1 MAYTYNY
8 RMSSFF
14 HIFKILPQGILQV
27 FLFPSLRFIFV
38 VLLYNYVNFVYD
50 DMLFDIV
57 FGCRDERCVNNNYTF
72 KYHPFLPLPIRC
84 IYFSFSPSLSLEEVL
99 ILSTMHKFAFFMFFV
114 STKTQLFIWKLK
126 LSRCALEPDNVFKNI
141 MSL

>member
-27 FLFPSLRFIFV
+27 FLFPSPRFIFV

-84 IYFSFSPSLSLEEVL
+84 IFFSFSLSLSFSLKQVL
-99 ILSTMHKFAFFMFFV
+99 ILSTMHKFAFFMF
-114 STKTQLFIWKLK
+114 
-126 LSRCALEPDNVFKNI
+126 LSRQKHNYSFGN
-141 MSL
+141 

>member
-27 FLFPSLRFIFV
+27 FLFPSSLFIFV

-84 IYFSFSPSLSLEEVL
+84 IFFSLSLLSPSLSLSL
-99 ILSTMHKFAFFMFFV
+99 YLSSNF
-114 STKTQLFIWKLK
+114 LFCLLCKNLPFSCCR
-126 LSRCALEPDNVFKNI
+126 SRQKHNYSFGNRSCLDVH
-141 MSL
+141 

>member
-27 FLFPSLRFIFV
+27 FLFPSSRFIFV

-84 IYFSFSPSLSLEEVL
+84 IIFSFSFSPSLSLSLSSKFLSCLLCINLPFSCFCLDKNTIIHLEIEV
-99 ILSTMHKFAFFMFFV
+99 V
-114 STKTQLFIWKLK
+114 
-126 LSRCALEPDNVFKNI
+126 
-141 MSL
+141 

>member
-27 FLFPSLRFIFV
+27 FLFPSSRFIFV

-84 IYFSFSPSLSLEEVL
+84 IIFSFSFSPYLSLSLEQVL
-99 ILSTMHKFAFFMFFV
+99 ILSTMHKFAFFMFFCLDKN
-114 STKTQLFIWKLK
+114 TIIH
-126 LSRCALEPDNVFKNI
+126 LEIENV
-141 MSL
+141 